1 MICVCKKVLLHVY
14 LIGDLNVDLLK
25 PTHAL
30 SAILDVYCL
39 KNVIQGPTCFKSVL
53 TPTLLDVI
61 LTNKPQRLADALNV
75 PTGISDFHN
84 LVCAATKLHK
94 PHEVARQITYR
105 WFKKFDEVLYTKDLE
120 SAPLHVSGIFDD
132 VDDQLWFHNALLTNV
147 IDSHAPL
154 KSRVIKRQ
162 QVPYMNGQLL
172 KAINVKG
179 MLLRKYYKCKTR
191 SAWES
196 YRLQRNKVTR
206 LKRQAMK
213 VYFDTQ
219 CNNTVKNSKQFWD
232 VIRRFFTEN
241 CKRGSQNILLSED
254 KNIISH
260 PKDVCNI
267 FNNHF
272 VNVAKD
278 LKESDSLAS
287 MSVEQVISYYEN
299 HLSVRVIKDMC
310 PQGND
315 FVFKPVT
322 HDKLRLYLKSL
333 IRVKPVGF
341 I

>member
-1 MICVCKKVLLHVY
+1 
-14 LIGDLNVDLLK
+14 
-25 PTHAL
+25 
-30 SAILDVYCL
+30 
-39 KNVIQGPTCFKSVL
+39 
-53 TPTLLDVI
+53 
-61 LTNKPQRLADALNV
+61 
-75 PTGISDFHN
+75 
-84 LVCAATKLHK
+84 
-94 PHEVARQITYR
+94 
-105 WFKKFDEVLYTKDLE
+105 
-120 SAPLHVSGIFDD
+120 
-132 VDDQLWFHNALLTNV
+132 
-147 IDSHAPL
+147 
-154 KSRVIKRQ
+154 
-162 QVPYMNGQLL
+162 MNGQLR

-179 MLLRKYYKCKTR
+179 MLLRKYYKLCRTR

-219 CNNTVKNSKQFWD
+219 CNNTVNNSKQFWD
-232 VIRRFFTEN
+232 VIRPFFTEI

-267 FNNHF
+267 FNNHL

-287 MSVEQVISYYEN
+287 MFVKQVISYYEN

-322 HDKLRLYLKSL
+322 HDKLLLYLKKLNTRKACGFDLIPAKMLEISADILCYSL
-333 IRVKPVGF
+333 TPIINLSITLSTYPDGCKKAEVSPVYKKNDQLSKDNYRPISILTSLSKVLEGIMCDQLMAF
-341 I
+341 IEDKLSKLLADSLKRGAPQGSLLGPLLFNIFINDLIILISRRCQLYNYADDNT